1 MVMNPQDEQ
10 MNKPRGGLL
19 GLFDKAMKADEDTGL
34 SPLQNFAAALDPLIL
49 KDLRGG
55 EGIRQ
60 QGVQRAATMSKNKT
74 VDMLRQQGRNDLADA
89 VMNRTIGPK
98 EAFSVMQS
106 EKAADTAFQRQKDLA
121 AFSAGLKAP
130 AAPKLYSEFAKLNA
144 DLQAG
149 NISKDQYNASV
160 QSFLNKNKM
169 SIRPFRDI
177 NRKKTKV
184 VTVGSVK
191 IGGDNPIS
199 VQSMTNTLTTDIEAT
214 INQINQIT
222 EAGGDLV
229 RVSCP
234 DKESTQALKKIIAP
248 KKNLSFSEN
257 FFHMCFGKVPEKEIV
272 KAFDVSLILYAEHS
286 FNVSTFTA
294 RTITSSLSDIHG
306 AITGAIASLKGPL
319 HGGANEEV
327 MHMMKKIKKPENALK
342 WINNALKNKEV
353 VMGFGHRV
361 YKSGDSRVPTM
372 REYFGKVAKIKK
384 DKTFEKIYDIV
395 EKVMIKKKNIHPNV
409 DYPTGPTYHLMGFDT
424 DFFTPIFVISRIT
437 GWSAHIM
444 EQHAANKLIRPLAK
458 YKGSKHRT
466 VMQLNQR

>member
-1 MVMNPQDEQ
+1 MSEEI
-10 MNKPRGGLL
+10 KKGLL
-19 GLFDKAMKADEDTGL
+19 GIVVDETEVSKVMPEINSLTYRGY
-34 SPLQNFAAALDPLIL
+34 AAQDLCEYCRFEEVAYLIL
-49 KDLRGG
+49 NKDLPNSIQLKQFEKEEKNNR
-55 EGIRQ
+55 EL
-60 QGVQRAATMSKNKT
+60 SKNLYEIIKHMPKKSHPMDVART
-74 VDMLRQQGRNDLADA
+74 A
-89 VMNRTIGPK
+89 V
-98 EAFSVMQS
+98 SVMGLEDKETS
-106 EKAADTAFQRQKDLA
+106 NSSPEANMRKALRIFAKTPTALA
-121 AFSAGLKAP
+121 AF
-130 AAPKLYSEFAKLNA
+130 YR
-144 DLQAG
+144 
-149 NISKDQYNASV
+149 
-160 QSFLNKNKM
+160 
-169 SIRPFRDI
+169 IRS
-177 NRKKTKV
+177 
-184 VTVGSVK
+184 G
-191 IGGDNPIS
+191 
-199 VQSMTNTLTTDIEAT
+199 
-214 INQINQIT
+214 
-222 EAGGDLV
+222 
-229 RVSCP
+229 
-234 DKESTQALKKIIAP
+234 KKIIKP
-248 KKNLSFSEN
+248 KKELTFAEN
-257 FFHMCFGKVPEKEIV
+257 FFYMCFGKVPQKEIV

-327 MHMMKKIKKPENALK
+327 MHMMRKIKKPENALK

-444 EQHAANKLIRPLAK
+444 EQHAANKLIRPLAS
-458 YKGSKHRT
+458 YKGSKHRK
-466 VMQLNQR
+466 VLQLNQR

>member
-1 MVMNPQDEQ
+1 MSDDI
-10 MNKPRGGLL
+10 KKGLL
-19 GLFDKAMKADEDTGL
+19 GIIVDETEISKVMPEINSLTYRGYAAQDL
-34 SPLQNFAAALDPLIL
+34 CARCNFEEVAYLIL
-49 KDLRGG
+49 NKELPKKTQLKQFVKDLTK
-55 EGIRQ
+55 E
-60 QGVQRAATMSKNKT
+60 RALSKNLIEILK
-74 VDMLRQQGRNDLADA
+74 RIPRNSHPMDVARTA
-89 VMNRTIGPK
+89 V
-98 EAFSVMQS
+98 SVMGLEDKES
-106 EKAADTAFQRQKDLA
+106 KDNSPKANLRKALRIFAKTPTALA
-121 AFSAGLKAP
+121 AFYRL
-130 AAPKLYSEFAKLNA
+130 
-144 DLQAG
+144 
-149 NISKDQYNASV
+149 
-160 QSFLNKNKM
+160 
-169 SIRPFRDI
+169 
-177 NRKKTKV
+177 RK
-184 VTVGSVK
+184 G
-191 IGGDNPIS
+191 
-199 VQSMTNTLTTDIEAT
+199 
-214 INQINQIT
+214 
-222 EAGGDLV
+222 
-229 RVSCP
+229 
-234 DKESTQALKKIIAP
+234 KKIIAP

-342 WINNALKNKEV
+342 WITKALKNKDV

-372 REYFGKVAKIKK
+372 REYFKRVAIIKK

-395 EKVMIKKKNIHPNV
+395 EKVMIKEKNIYPNV

-444 EQHAANKLIRPLAK
+444 EQHAANKLIRPLAS
-458 YKGSKHRT
+458 YKGQKHRK
-466 VMQLNQR
+466 VLELNQR